1 METLKFKS
9 NINCDG
15 CIAKVTET
23 LDKAVGHENWNVDIK
38 NPDKVLT
45 LIEENLDEEELKE
58 SLAKLGYTI
67 SLLKK

>member
-45 LIEENLDEEELKE
+45 LIEENLDEAELKE
-58 SLAKLGYTI
+58 SLSKLGYTI
-67 SLLKK
+67 FLLPN

>member
-15 CIAKVTET
+15 CIAKVTEI
-23 LDKAVGHENWNVDIK
+23 LDKAVGHENWQVDIK

-45 LIEENLDEEELKE
+45 LNTDHLNIKE
-58 SLAKLGYTI
+58 MSEALEKLGYKVT
-67 SLLKK
+67 LLGN